1 MHECERIPGLSD
13 CQHADEYQKTGTDM
27 VDISMQYKTANI
39 LDEMRVVLEETDVVF
54 GVKSTI
60 DNEDI
65 ELLRVAHWQK
75 DTMGTR

>member
-1 MHECERIPGLSD
+1 
-13 CQHADEYQKTGTDM
+13 M

-39 LDEMRVVLEETDVVF
+39 LDEMRVVLEEMDVVF

-60 DNEDI
+60 DDEDI

-75 DTMGTR
+75 DMMGTR